1 MWSAPAAA
9 AAAPVSPSDCCATV
23 ALPPEHRLRGH
34 RVFERLYRKGRRL
47 QGDLL
52 VLRQLNAE
60 HPLLPPRL
68 RPHPAS
74 PWRCGIVV
82 SSKVHKRA
90 VKRNRLRRLLQE
102 ELRRHP
108 PQSRRP
114 LWLLLSLR
122 PGSAEAGEEQL
133 LGECRQLLHQA
144 GLLP

>member
-1 MWSAPAAA
+1 
-9 AAAPVSPSDCCATV
+9 V
-23 ALPPEHRLRGH
+23 ALPPQYRLRGH

-47 QGDLL
+47 QGEWL

-60 HPLLPPRL
+60 SALLPPKL

-90 VKRNRLRRLLQE
+90 VRRNRLRRLLQE

-108 PQSRRP
+108 PQAHRP

-122 PGSAEAGEEQL
+122 PGSADVDEERL
-133 LGECRQLLHQA
+133 LGECRELLHQA
-144 GLLP
+144 GLRP

>member
-1 MWSAPAAA
+1 M
-9 AAAPVSPSDCCATV
+9 
-23 ALPPEHRLRGH
+23 ALPPEHRLRGL

-47 QGDLL
+47 QGEWL

-60 HPLLPPRL
+60 PALLPPRL
-68 RPHPAS
+68 RLHPAS

-90 VKRNRLRRLLQE
+90 VRRNRLRRLLQE

-108 PQSRRP
+108 PLAKRP
-114 LWLLLSLR
+114 LWLMLSLR
-122 PGSAEAGEEQL
+122 PGSAEVDPERL

-144 GLLP
+144 GLRP